1 MQHMKDQEEGW
12 WVGSYSIDAKKKEEE
27 EVSKR
32 RAEMLGKAKT
42 ENGKLE
48 KKESLAA
55 VEVRVN
61 KQISV
66 AENISIKGTKS
77 AYQKQLLL
85 EIYRK

>member
-1 MQHMKDQEEGW
+1 
-12 WVGSYSIDAKKKEEE
+12 
-27 EVSKR
+27 
-32 RAEMLGKAKT
+32 MLGKAKT